1 MATNASGAP
10 DSLSPASRARRG
22 VGRYRAANVP
32 EARRLVR
39 ALRRRGS
46 EPRRLSSPPRPEP
59 VTLANCDHEPI
70 HIPGSI
76 QSHGVLL
83 AMEEPALRI
92 RMASINTEER
102 LGVAHEALLGRT
114 LDCALTSESAALVAD
129 VCKRSTLRDHNPLK
143 LVAANG
149 GQVFDG
155 ILHRS
160 GGLLVVE
167 LEPATSSDDLSF
179 GQFYRR
185 VRKSVARLR
194 ETQRVLDLAEL
205 AAEEVRSLTGF
216 DRVMVYRFAP
226 DASGEVVAESKRDG
240 LESYLG
246 LHYPASDIPAQARRL
261 YTINWLRLIAD
272 LGYRPVPIQPT
283 LNPLDEAPLDLSHS
297 VLRSVSPIHVEYLT
311 NMGVRA
317 SMSISLVVDEKL
329 WGLVACHHYGP
340 YFVPYEARAASEFLG
355 EALSWQIAARERAD
369 TFEQRAASQRVL
381 AKLVERMSASA
392 HPTLDL
398 AGPDSPLPAL
408 VSAEASA
415 VSCGG
420 KLASTGPVPSERA
433 LRAFIEWLPRVT
445 TDQPFATESLKLD
458 YPEAP
463 DIQVAGVLVAPISS
477 EEKHFVMWFRPE
489 VERTINWGG
498 NPEKTVQLRDGVPR
512 LSPRGSF
519 ALWKETVKGHSAP
532 WLPHDLEVAQQLRQG
547 ILGGIEQRAAELTKL
562 NDELRAS
569 NFAKDEFLAT
579 VSHELRT
586 PLNAMLGWLTLLE
599 SGELPVTKR
608 AQALET
614 VTRNARAQAQL
625 VEDLLDVSRI
635 ISGKMRLDVQ
645 PVDPLEVVEAAI
657 ATMQPAAAAKGI
669 RIQPILDPNA
679 GPVMGDPSRLQ
690 QVLWNLL
697 TNAVKFTPR
706 DGRIQVRLQRV
717 ESSVELVVADSG
729 SGIRAEFLPHAF
741 DRFRQSNGAISRSH
755 KGLGLGL
762 SIVKHLVELHG
773 GQVSVMSE
781 GEGKGATFTVRLPI
795 ASLRPPALE
804 RKDSLSATR
813 SGASAAPA
821 MLEPRPE
828 LLGLRMLVVDDEP
841 DARELVT
848 TLLEGNGVEVTAAG
862 SAEEALAL
870 LPRILP
876 DILLSDIGMPKM
888 DGYELLQ
895 KLRQLPAAE
904 GGRTPAVALTA
915 FARSED
921 RSRAFLAGFDMYLP
935 KPVDPAELMALIM
948 NLAQRIRGASDGER
962 VTPTAAEQRPAR
974 VPAAALPL
982 SDLRVLVVSGEGGT
996 RAEIVRTL
1004 ANAGALVSVAK
1015 GADDAL
1021 RQLDAQDPDV
1031 LVCSLSLPDRSG
1043 AALLREL
1050 RLLNGHRT
1058 TPAVALT
1065 RADHP
1070 EDAKHA
1076 MLNGFQ
1082 AYCPEA
1088 EAHSALVS
1096 RIAKLSAWSYR
1107 KASS

>member
-1 MATNASGAP
+1 MSE
-10 DSLSPASRARRG
+10 RG
-22 VGRYRAANVP
+22 TP
-32 EARRLVR
+32 T
-39 ALRRRGS
+39 
-46 EPRRLSSPPRPEP
+46 P
-59 VTLANCDHEPI
+59 VTLANCDQEPI

-76 QSHGVLL
+76 QTHGVLL
-83 AMEEPALRI
+83 ALDEPALRI
-92 RMASINTEER
+92 QMASTNTAER
-102 LGVAHEALLGRT
+102 LGVPHADLLGTT
-114 LDCALTSESAALVAD
+114 LDAVLTVESAALVAD
-129 VCKRSTLRDHNPLK
+129 VCKRTTLRDHNPLK
-143 LVAANG
+143 LVGAKG

-155 ILHRS
+155 ILHRTS
-160 GGLLVVE
+160 GLLVVE
-167 LEPATSSDDLSF
+167 LEPATTNDDLSF

-185 VRKSVARLR
+185 VRRSVARLR
-194 ETQRVLDLAEL
+194 ETQRVLGLAEL
-205 AAEEVRSLTGF
+205 AAEEVRHLTGF
-216 DRVMVYRFAP
+216 DRVMVYRFAQ
-226 DASGEVVAESKRDG
+226 DASGEVIAESKRED

-272 LGYRPVPIQPT
+272 LGYRPVPIAPT
-283 LNPLDEAPLDLSHS
+283 LNPLNDEPLDLSHS

-329 WGLVACHHYGP
+329 WGLVACHHYSP

-355 EALSWQIAARERAD
+355 EALSWQIAARDRAD
-369 TFEQRAASQRVL
+369 GFEHKAASQRVL

-398 AGPDSPLPAL
+398 AGPDSPLPSL
-408 VSAEASA
+408 VSAESA
-415 VSCGG
+415 AVHCGG
-420 KLASTGPVPSERA
+420 KLATTGSVPPERE
-433 LRAFIEWLPRVT
+433 LRAFVDWLSTVT
-445 TDQPFATESLKLD
+445 MDVDQPFVSESLKLD
-458 YPEAP
+458 YPAAP
-463 DIQVAGVLVAPISS
+463 ELGVAGVLVVPISA
-477 EEKHFVMWFRPE
+477 EQKHFVMWFRPE
-489 VERTINWGG
+489 ATRTINWGG
-498 NPEKTVQLRDGVPR
+498 NPEKTVQVRDGVPR

-532 WLPHDLEVAQQLRQG
+532 WSAHDLEVAQQLRQG
-547 ILGGIEQRAAELTKL
+547 ILGGIEQRAGELAKL

-586 PLNAMLGWLTLLE
+586 PLNAMLGWLSLLE
-599 SGELPVTKR
+599 SGELPVSKR
-608 AQALET
+608 AQAMET
-614 VTRNARAQAQL
+614 VTRNARVQAQL

-645 PVDPLEVVEAAI
+645 PVDPLEVVEAAL
-657 ATMQPAAAAKGI
+657 ATVQPAAAAKGI

-729 SGIRAEFLPHAF
+729 AGIRADFLPHVF
-741 DRFRQSNGAISRSH
+741 DRFRQSNGAITRSH

-773 GQVSVMSE
+773 GQVTVSSE
-781 GEGKGATFTVRLPI
+781 GESKGATFTVRLPI

-804 RKDSLSATR
+804 RKDSSSASR
-813 SGASAAPA
+813 GGPNAAPPI
-821 MLEPRPE
+821 LELRPE
-828 LLGLRMLVVDDEP
+828 LAGLRMLVVDDEP

-862 SAEEALAL
+862 SGGEALML

-876 DILLSDIGMPKM
+876 DILLSDIGMPNM

-895 KLRQLPAAE
+895 KLRQLPAAQ

-948 NLAQRIRGASDGER
+948 NLSHRLRGTPDGER
-962 VTPTAAEQRPAR
+962 MTPTAPPPRAAR

-982 SDLRVLVVSGEGGT
+982 SDLRVLVVSRESSE
-996 RAEIVRTL
+996 RAEVVRTL
-1004 ANAGALVSVAK
+1004 ANAGALVSVAHS
-1015 GADDAL
+1015 ADDAL

-1031 LVCSLSLPDRSG
+1031 LVCSLILEDRGG
-1043 AALLREL
+1043 ASLLREL

-1065 RADHP
+1065 RAGHP
-1070 EDAKHA
+1070 EDVRQAILA
-1076 MLNGFQ
+1076 GFQ
-1082 AYCPEA
+1082 AHLPETQ
-1088 EAHSALVS
+1088 ALASLVT

-1107 KASS
+1107 KTPS

>member
-1 MATNASGAP
+1 VTDGALP
-10 DSLSPASRARRG
+10 Q
-22 VGRYRAANVP
+22 
-32 EARRLVR
+32 
-39 ALRRRGS
+39 
-46 EPRRLSSPPRPEP
+46 P
-59 VTLANCDHEPI
+59 VTLANCDQEPI

-76 QSHGVLL
+76 QTHGVLL
-83 AMEEPALRI
+83 ALDEPALRV
-92 RMASINTEER
+92 RMASTNTGEM
-102 LGVAHEALLGRT
+102 LGVVHTELLGKT
-114 LDCALTSESAALVAD
+114 LDAVLTLESAASVAAAA
-129 VCKRSTLRDHNPLK
+129 KRSTLRDHNPLK
-143 LVAANG
+143 LVGAKDG
-149 GQVFDG
+149 RSYDG
-155 ILHRS
+155 ILHRT

-167 LEPATSSDDLSF
+167 LEPATSNDDLSF
-179 GQFYRR
+179 GEFYRK
-185 VRKSVARLR
+185 VRKSMARLR
-194 ETQRVLDLAEL
+194 ETHRVLDLAKL
-205 AAEEVRSLTGF
+205 AAEEVRNLTGF
-216 DRVMVYRFAP
+216 DRVMVYRFGP
-226 DASGEVVAESKRDG
+226 DASGEVIAEAKRED

-272 LGYRPVPIQPT
+272 MGYTPVPLHPAQ
-283 LNPLDEAPLDLSHS
+283 NPLDGAPLDLSHS

-311 NMGVRA
+311 NMGVRG
-317 SMSISLVVDEKL
+317 SMSISLVVGEAL
-329 WGLVACHHYGP
+329 WGLVACHHYSP

-369 TFEQRAASQRVL
+369 TFELRAASQRIL

-398 AGPDSPLPAL
+398 AGPDSPLPSL
-408 VSAEASA
+408 VGAESAA
-415 VSCGG
+415 VHCGG
-420 KLASTGPVPSERA
+420 KLVTTGPVPPEREV
-433 LRAFIEWLPRVT
+433 RAFVDWLPTVT
-445 TDQPFATESLKLD
+445 TDQPFVSEALKLEH
-458 YPEAP
+458 PSAP
-463 DIQVAGVLVAPISS
+463 DIDAAGVLVVPVST
-477 EEKHFVMWFRPE
+477 EDKHFLIWFRPE
-489 VERTINWGG
+489 VVRTIEWGG
-498 NPEKTVQLRDGVPR
+498 NPDKNVEVRDGIPR

-532 WLPHDLEVAQQLRQG
+532 WSPQDVEVVQELRQG
-547 ILGGIEQRAAELTKL
+547 ILGGIQQRAGELAKL

-608 AQALET
+608 AQAMET

-645 PVDPLEVVEAAI
+645 PVEPLEVVEAAL
-657 ATMQPAAAAKGI
+657 ATVQPAAAAKGI
-669 RIQPILDPNA
+669 RVQPILDPNA

-717 ESSVELVVADSG
+717 ESSIEIAVADSG
-729 SGIRAEFLPHAF
+729 SGIRPEFLPFVF
-741 DRFRQSNGAISRSH
+741 DRFRQSNGAITRSH

-773 GQVSVMSE
+773 GQVWVTSE
-781 GEGKGATFTVRLPI
+781 GEGHGATFTVRLPI

-804 RKDSLSATR
+804 RKDSLVPRGTAIT
-813 SGASAAPA
+813 PLP

-828 LLGLRMLVVDDEP
+828 LAGLRMLVVDDEP

-862 SAEEALAL
+862 SGEEALAL

-895 KLRQLPAAE
+895 KLRQLPPQL

-921 RSRAFLAGFDMYLP
+921 RSRAFLSGFDMYLP
-935 KPVDPAELMALIM
+935 KPVDPAELMALII
-948 NLAQRIRGASDGER
+948 NLAHRIRGTSEGDR
-962 VTPTAAEQRPAR
+962 PTPTAPRRAATPMPASAR
-974 VPAAALPL
+974 PL
-982 SDLRVLVVSGEGGT
+982 SDLRVLVVSIEGSD
-996 RAEIVRTL
+996 RAEVVRTL
-1004 ANAGALVSVAK
+1004 ANAGALVSVAQT
-1015 GADDAL
+1015 AEHAI

-1031 LVCSLSLPDRSG
+1031 LVCSLALPDRDG
-1043 AALLREL
+1043 ASLLRQL

-1070 EDAKHA
+1070 DDARHA
-1076 MLNGFQ
+1076 ILAGFQ
-1082 AYCPEA
+1082 AHVPETHA
-1088 EAHSALVS
+1088 ESSLVA

-1107 KASS
+1107 KTPT